1 MSRHHIGRGPS
12 GKANTPLV
20 RARRTGHHPAPK
32 HPAGRS
38 WGRTLGIAGCLVG
51 AVLAIAACSRGGA
64 QYAGELFSVDNFY
77 GGIVADE
84 PRAALVGR
92 EVLSGGGNAVDAVVA
107 TYFVMSATM
116 PSTAGLGGGGICI
129 VHRAED
135 DKITTEVLD
144 FLPRAAAGGLVAIPA
159 SARGMAALA
168 ARYGKLPWAQLVSPA
183 ESIAQ
188 TGEATSRALAYDVAL
203 GERKLRA
210 DPQMAALFTRADG
223 GLLREGDNLRQPEL
237 AGVLGQIRAKGPN
250 ELYSGVLGQQLAAA
264 AQEIGAPLT
273 IEDLRGFQ
281 AKFYQPL
288 AIQWGDQ
295 NVFLPQPPAAGG
307 ISLAQMLK
315 VLDQSD
321 DDNRAV
327 LLADASQRL
336 TADRAQWM
344 DGSGEPKQP
353 VDQIISDAHVDQV
366 MQGHQPGHA
375 TAAGSLP
382 FPAQRVPENPYAA
395 SVVAVDAEGLGVAC
409 NFTMNALFGAG
420 RIAQNTGVILAPAPS
435 DRGFGY
441 SALAPMIWA
450 NNNNGELYYAS
461 AASGGLAGVLAQA
474 EVFYAVTRDRV
485 PLETA
490 VIRPRVYHGVDP
502 DVAYYDVT
510 GDENPASALQAAGY
524 QVEQRE
530 GLGRVNAIFCLRGT
544 PTDPDS
550 CQLRNDYRGNG
561 LATLVSGR

>member
-20 RARRTGHHPAPK
+20 RAGRTGRHPAPRR
-32 HPAGRS
+32 ACGRP
-38 WGRTLGIAGCLVG
+38 WTRTLGIAAGLVG
-51 AVLAIAACSRGGA
+51 AVLAVAACSRGGA

-92 EVLSGGGNAVDAVVA
+92 DILSGGGNAADAVVA

-135 DKITTEVLD
+135 DKITSEVLD
-144 FLPRAAAGGLVAIPA
+144 FLPRAAAGGVVAIPA
-159 SARGMAALA
+159 SARGMSALS
-168 ARYGKLPWAQLVSPA
+168 ARYGKLPWAALVSPA

-188 TGEATSRALAYDVAL
+188 TGEATSRALAHDIAL

-223 GLLREGDNLRQPEL
+223 SMLGEGDNLRQPQL
-237 AGVLGQIRAKGPN
+237 SGVLGQIRAKGPN
-250 ELYSGVLGQQLAAA
+250 ELYGGVLGQQLAAA

-281 AKFYQPL
+281 AKFYEPF
-288 AIQWGDQ
+288 AIEWGDQ
-295 NVFLPQPPAAGG
+295 KVFLPQPPAAGG
-307 ISLAQMLK
+307 VSLAQMLK
-315 VLDQSD
+315 ILDQAD

-344 DGSGEPKQP
+344 DGSGEITHP
-353 VDQIISDAHVDQV
+353 VDDIISDQHVAQV

-375 TAAGSLP
+375 TPATSLP

-395 SVVAVDAEGLGVAC
+395 SVVAVDADGLGVAC

-502 DVAYYDVT
+502 DVVYYDVS
-510 GDENPASALQAAGY
+510 GEENPASALSAAGY

-550 CQLRNDYRGNG
+550 CQLRNDFRGNG
-561 LATLVSGR
+561 LATLVSGG

>member
-1 MSRHHIGRGPS
+1 
-12 GKANTPLV
+12 
-20 RARRTGHHPAPK
+20 
-32 HPAGRS
+32 
-38 WGRTLGIAGCLVG
+38 
-51 AVLAIAACSRGGA
+51 
-64 QYAGELFSVDNFY
+64 
-77 GGIVADE
+77 
-84 PRAALVGR
+84 
-92 EVLSGGGNAVDAVVA
+92 
-107 TYFVMSATM
+107 
-116 PSTAGLGGGGICI
+116 
-129 VHRAED
+129 
-135 DKITTEVLD
+135 
-144 FLPRAAAGGLVAIPA
+144 
-159 SARGMAALA
+159 
-168 ARYGKLPWAQLVSPA
+168 
-183 ESIAQ
+183 
-188 TGEATSRALAYDVAL
+188 
-203 GERKLRA
+203 
-210 DPQMAALFTRADG
+210 
-223 GLLREGDNLRQPEL
+223 
-237 AGVLGQIRAKGPN
+237 
-250 ELYSGVLGQQLAAA
+250 
-264 AQEIGAPLT
+264 
-273 IEDLRGFQ
+273 
-281 AKFYQPL
+281 
-288 AIQWGDQ
+288 
-295 NVFLPQPPAAGG
+295 
-307 ISLAQMLK
+307 
-315 VLDQSD
+315 
-321 DDNRAV
+321 
-327 LLADASQRL
+327 
-336 TADRAQWM
+336 
-344 DGSGEPKQP
+344 
-353 VDQIISDAHVDQV
+353 
-366 MQGHQPGHA
+366 
-375 TAAGSLP
+375 LP

-502 DVAYYDVT
+502 DVAYYDVS

>member
-1 MSRHHIGRGPS
+1 MSVRHHIGRGPS
-12 GKANTPLV
+12 GKANTPPM
-20 RARRTGHHPAPK
+20 RAGQTGRPASK
-32 HPAGRS
+32 RAGERPL
-38 WGRTLGIAGCLVG
+38 WRTLGLVGSLVG

-64 QYAGELFSVDNFY
+64 QYAGELFSIDNFY

-92 EVLSGGGNAVDAVVA
+92 EVLGGGGNAADAVVA

-144 FLPRAAAGGLVAIPA
+144 FLPRAAAGGVVAIPA
-159 SARGMAALA
+159 SARGMSALS
-168 ARYGKLPWAQLVSPA
+168 ARYGKLPWAALVSPA

-188 TGEATSRALAYDVAL
+188 TGEATSRALARDVAL

-223 GLLREGDNLRQPEL
+223 GMLGEGDNLRQPAL

-250 ELYSGVLGQQLAAA
+250 ELYGGVLGQQLAAA

-281 AKFYQPL
+281 AKFYEPL

-307 ISLAQMLK
+307 VSLAQMLK
-315 VLDQSD
+315 VLDQAD
-321 DDNRAV
+321 DDNRVAF
-327 LLADASQRL
+327 LADASQRL

-344 DGSGEPKQP
+344 DGSGEVNHP
-353 VDQIISDAHVDQV
+353 VDDIISDQHVAQV

-375 TAAGSLP
+375 TAAASLP

-420 RIAQNTGVILAPAPS
+420 RIAPNTGVILAPAPS

-490 VIRPRVYHGVDP
+490 VLRPRVYHGVDP
-502 DVAYYDVT
+502 DVVFYDVS
-510 GDENPASALQAAGY
+510 GEENPANALSAAGY
-524 QVEQRE
+524 QTEQRD
-530 GLGRVNAIFCLRGT
+530 GLGRVNAIFCPRGT

-561 LATLVSGR
+561 LATLVSGG

>member
-1 MSRHHIGRGPS
+1 M
-12 GKANTPLV
+12 
-20 RARRTGHHPAPK
+20 
-32 HPAGRS
+32 
-38 WGRTLGIAGCLVG
+38 
-51 AVLAIAACSRGGA
+51 
-64 QYAGELFSVDNFY
+64 
-77 GGIVADE
+77 
-84 PRAALVGR
+84 
-92 EVLSGGGNAVDAVVA
+92 
-107 TYFVMSATM
+107 
-116 PSTAGLGGGGICI
+116 
-129 VHRAED
+129 
-135 DKITTEVLD
+135 
-144 FLPRAAAGGLVAIPA
+144 
-159 SARGMAALA
+159 
-168 ARYGKLPWAQLVSPA
+168 
-183 ESIAQ
+183 
-188 TGEATSRALAYDVAL
+188 
-203 GERKLRA
+203 
-210 DPQMAALFTRADG
+210 
-223 GLLREGDNLRQPEL
+223 
-237 AGVLGQIRAKGPN
+237 
-250 ELYSGVLGQQLAAA
+250 LGQQLAAA
-264 AQEIGAPLT
+264 AQDIGAPLT

-281 AKFYQPL
+281 AKFYEPL
-288 AIQWGDQ
+288 AIEWGDQ
-295 NVFLPQPPAAGG
+295 KVFLPQPPAAGG
-307 ISLAQMLK
+307 VSLAQMLK
-315 VLDQSD
+315 ILDQAD

-344 DGSGEPKQP
+344 DGSGEITHP
-353 VDQIISDAHVDQV
+353 VDDIISDQHVAQV

-375 TAAGSLP
+375 TPATSLP

-395 SVVAVDAEGLGVAC
+395 SVVAVDADGLGVAC

-502 DVAYYDVT
+502 DVVYYDISAE
-510 GDENPASALQAAGY
+510 ENPASALSAAGY

-550 CQLRNDYRGNG
+550 CQLRNDFRGNG
-561 LATLVSGR
+561 LATLVSGG